1 MVDKQSN
8 EERKKQAEYWRKKL
22 DWYLYESDGNYD
34 VEEVRAIIETL
45 KILDPKAPGEEYYTV
60 DKALDR
66 FHKSYELRCEIYE
79 EFEKLKAGKISLADY
94 PDPDFPEENEA
105 TVEATV
111 AEEDAPAR
119 IIVDKTGK
127 NNRKKFRTT
136 RVTKWVTAA
145 ALVVA
150 VFLGGTIGAYAEKEG
165 FFHKIN
171 AGEDKNTVVASPE
184 GIETE
189 YKQRKIFENVE
200 EVPVKYLWCMW
211 TPVNIPQDFKLN
223 IIDLYE
229 NAYKIKIACEFGND
243 KLFLKT
249 YKTSFKEVVAVNDQL
264 YDGFDLY
271 RVVSYNL
278 IEVQYL
284 VKENEDYNEYIAL
297 FEYENSLYSLH
308 SNCDYET
315 IEYIIEESI
324 MNNDL

>member
-171 AGEDKNTVVASPE
+171 AGEDKNSVITSPE
-184 GIETE
+184 GVESENTE
-189 YKQRKIFENVE
+189 HKFFENVD
-200 EVPVKYLWCMW
+200 EVPIKYIGCMW
-211 TPVNIPQDFKLN
+211 TPINVPQELKLDV
-223 IIDLYE
+223 IELVE
-229 NAYKIKIACEFGND
+229 NNHKIKMVCEFSNEEH
-243 KLFLKT
+243 FLHTTKT
-249 YKTSFKEVVAVNDQL
+249 GYKDVIIVNDQL
-264 YDGFDLY
+264 YDGFDSY
-271 RVVSYNL
+271 RDVVYDL

-284 VKENEDYNEYIAL
+284 VKENKDYKEYIAL
-297 FEYENSLYSLH
+297 FEYENSIYSLH
-308 SNCDYET
+308 SNYSYET
-315 IEYIIEESI
+315 IELIIEESI
-324 MNNDL
+324 VNNNL